1 MPLNTH
7 VLNDTVDIQ
16 RITPS
21 SVDSRGNIS
30 NDWTALTS
38 SIKCR
43 IISNGTTEDRD
54 GRNTIVE
61 GLTLYFAGGTD
72 VKANDRIKN
81 GTKYY
86 EIIAVNNIRDVK
98 GEDCYTVISAL
109 YRE

>member
-72 VKANDRIKN
+72 VKASDRIKN

-109 YRE
+109 HRE